1 MAGAVAESGGD
12 DDNVQQSCPSVSYVP
27 GEGGGGVQKSCLSA
41 GEEGDGAAVQKSC
54 LSVSFT
60 DDRPQQS
67 AMSMSFV
74 AGSRRAP
81 RRQSS
86 QQSLMSGIS
95 ASGGGGAGTH
105 KPQTGPAMG
114 LHGENGPY
122 RWVRVW
128 EGGRGDRG
136 Q

>member
-1 MAGAVAESGGD
+1 MAGAVAEGSGGD
-12 DDNVQQSCPSVSYVP
+12 VEESSPNVSYVP
-27 GEGGGGVQKSCLSA
+27 GEGGG
-41 GEEGDGAAVQKSC
+41 VQKSC

-60 DDRPQQS
+60 KDQPQPS
-67 AMSMSFV
+67 AASMSFG